1 MYFPRRAWCRLAY
14 SSRCGTQQ
22 QQQMVCAAH
31 CSTRL
36 LNARAMPQH
45 SLHTSLLQLLQS
57 HRFLNSTRMHAAHR
71 VMMCRLLAAPLLQ
84 YRLTAADADMLLLSC
99 STCWPPSAPH
109 VYLLCPSSSMSS
121 RHLSRSRCG
130 AKTVSSTAQESRQ
143 AERQQ
148 QSSAACKSIVPA
160 LIRQQLLP
168 LQNSSSQAAGR
179 RVTLGACMHATATP
193 AGTYLPGRST
203 HPLCNCAGL
212 LKRYGLD
219 INSTDILQANLDSA
233 GLPVSVVAEA
243 AELNK

>member
-121 RHLSRSRCG
+121 RHPSRSRCG

-168 LQNSSSQAAGR
+168 LQNSSSQAAGC
-179 RVTLGACMHATATP
+179 LHARNSYP
-193 AGTYLPGRST
+193 GWYLST
-203 HPLCNCAGL
+203 W
-212 LKRYGLD
+212 
-219 INSTDILQANLDSA
+219 
-233 GLPVSVVAEA
+233 
-243 AELNK
+243 